1 MTFQFGTAGWSY
13 KDWVGTVYPK
23 KPPPGFHHLRFIA
36 DKFDFVEVNT
46 TFYRTPSI
54 RLAEGWVKKTSD
66 LPDFTFWIKLNRIFT
81 HSREYGKSDV
91 NEFMHSI
98 SPLADAGKL
107 GGLLIQFP
115 YSFKP
120 DSANLSY
127 LSTLTDS
134 FQPAVMAVEFR
145 HRDWLSDE
153 VLRIFHEKK
162 LIWVNIDQ
170 PVISRSLPLT
180 SITTHTDYSYFRL
193 HGRNYKSWFS
203 NEGRDE
209 RYNYSY
215 SEKELIDISSVMR
228 QVEKKAGKVLV
239 SGNNHY
245 KGAAVNNLIL
255 LKKIVQEI
263 IKSG

>member
-13 KDWVGTVYPK
+13 KDWSGTVYPK
-23 KPPPGFHHLRFIA
+23 KLPPGFVHLRFIA
-36 DKFDFVEVNT
+36 EKFDFVEVNT
-46 TFYRTPSI
+46 TFYRTPS
-54 RLAEGWVKKTSD
+54 LKLVDGWVAKTSD
-66 LPDFTFWIKLNRIFT
+66 LPDFKFWIKLNRVFT
-81 HSREYGKSDV
+81 HIREYEKSDIL
-91 NEFMHSI
+91 EFLHSI

-120 DSANLSY
+120 DNNNLLY
-127 LSTLTDS
+127 LSELTDS
-134 FQPAVMAVEFR
+134 FHSFLMAVEFR
-145 HRDWLSDE
+145 HRDWLNDE
-153 VLRIFHEKK
+153 VLSQFRDKK
-162 LIWVNIDQ
+162 IIWVNIDQ

-180 SITTHTDYSYFRL
+180 SMTTNNDLTYFRL
-193 HGRNYKSWFS
+193 HGRNYRSWFS

-215 SEKELIDISSVMR
+215 SEKELFEISSKIR
-228 QVEKKAGKVLV
+228 EAGEKTKNVLV

-255 LKKIVQEI
+255 LKKILKGI
-263 IKSG
+263 